1 MDLMILSPIGAA
13 VALIYAYYL
22 ANKVSKQPEGTDQMA
37 KISASIRL
45 GADAYLK
52 REYTS
57 VVKFFLLVFV
67 VLLALSVAGFMDIFI
82 PISFLTGG
90 FFSGLAGFFGMK
102 IATAAN
108 ARTAWAAKK
117 SLNDGLRL
125 AFSAG
130 SVMGFV
136 VVGLGLLDVSLWY
149 YFLQYWFRALPE
161 AERITKIASLMLTFG
176 MGASFMALF
185 ARVGGGIFTK
195 AADVGA
201 DLVGKVEAGIP
212 EDDPR
217 NPAVIADNVGDNV
230 GDVAGMGA
238 DLYESYMGARVSA
251 SALGVAAGLGVGGF
265 VLPMALAGLGV
276 LAAFV
281 GTFFVRTEEGADQ
294 KKLLGSLRKGTYIS
308 SILVAVGA
316 YFLCNLVLGAGHTG
330 IYVAIL
336 SGLIAGIAIGYFTE
350 YYTDSS

>member
-22 ANKVSKQPEGTDQMA
+22 ANKVTKQPEGTDQMA

-136 VVGLGLLDVSLWY
+136 VVGLGLLDVLSGIISCSIGSAPCL
-149 YFLQYWFRALPE
+149 RRSALP
-161 AERITKIASLMLTFG
+161 R
-176 MGASFMALF
+176 
-185 ARVGGGIFTK
+185 
-195 AADVGA
+195 
-201 DLVGKVEAGIP
+201 
-212 EDDPR
+212 
-217 NPAVIADNVGDNV
+217 
-230 GDVAGMGA
+230 
-238 DLYESYMGARVSA
+238 
-251 SALGVAAGLGVGGF
+251 
-265 VLPMALAGLGV
+265 LPL
-276 LAAFV
+276 
-281 GTFFVRTEEGADQ
+281 
-294 KKLLGSLRKGTYIS
+294 
-308 SILVAVGA
+308 
-316 YFLCNLVLGAGHTG
+316 
-330 IYVAIL
+330 
-336 SGLIAGIAIGYFTE
+336 
-350 YYTDSS
+350 

>member
-22 ANKVSKQPEGTDQMA
+22 ANKVTKQPEGTDQMA

-125 AFSAG
+125 AFLGRLGHGLCGCRPGPAG
-130 SVMGFV
+130 RF
-136 VVGLGLLDVSLWY
+136 SLV
-149 YFLQYWFRALPE
+149 
-161 AERITKIASLMLTFG
+161 
-176 MGASFMALF
+176 LF
-185 ARVGGGIFTK
+185 
-195 AADVGA
+195 
-201 DLVGKVEAGIP
+201 
-212 EDDPR
+212 
-217 NPAVIADNVGDNV
+217 PAV
-230 GDVAGMGA
+230 
-238 DLYESYMGARVSA
+238 
-251 SALGVAAGLGVGGF
+251 
-265 VLPMALAGLGV
+265 
-276 LAAFV
+276 
-281 GTFFVRTEEGADQ
+281 
-294 KKLLGSLRKGTYIS
+294 
-308 SILVAVGA
+308 LVPRPA
-316 YFLCNLVLGAGHTG
+316 
-330 IYVAIL
+330 
-336 SGLIAGIAIGYFTE
+336 
-350 YYTDSS
+350 